1 MILWQRSMVYQQQ
14 ILIITVKQRLDFGFL
29 VFVYVV
35 VVIDVILEIIVQVPV
50 GSVPLDALEFVKFM
64 IFAVCVISPPQ
75 QIAEELEVGEVVKP
89 IRKLY
94 NIKYLINVVA
104 VENKIFKTKKI
115 KLIHFTVKIKIN
127 LNYINIYLLSCSRRS
142 L

>member
-35 VVIDVILEIIVQVPV
+35 VATDVILEIIVQALV

-64 IFAVCVISPPQ
+64 IFAVCVISQTQ

-104 VENKIFKTKKI
+104 VENKILKTKKN
-115 KLIHFTVKIKIN
+115 KYT
-127 LNYINIYLLSCSRRS
+127 LL
-142 L
+142 